1 MHQTEKDP
9 RQGSPLSDVRV
20 DLWRNTGQRG
30 LLVASYK
37 RLEKDSDGA
46 ITPAAVAV
54 HVAAHLV
61 PPGSPQA
68 KQLCHLHAQLSLGQ
82 SCHRQKSVL
91 HLCAQGHF
99 VHRVT
104 LSDSLPPCRLWPARL
119 LSQGGGLSRQ
129 EYWNL
134 SANTGCHT
142 LLEHYIS
149 CCPSCQLP

>member
-1 MHQTEKDP
+1 MCLTRQVTEKDP

-68 KQLCHLHAQLSLGQ
+68 KKLRHLHAQLSVG
-82 SCHRQKSVL
+82 
-91 HLCAQGHF
+91 
-99 VHRVT
+99 
-104 LSDSLPPCRLWPARL
+104 
-119 LSQGGGLSRQ
+119 
-129 EYWNL
+129 
-134 SANTGCHT
+134 
-142 LLEHYIS
+142 
-149 CCPSCQLP
+149 